1 MRRVLTIDQPKVT
14 TLDDW
19 YGRDMSVPRNRFE
32 FHREKCLQLAL
43 DKRAEYWLKAMD
55 EDPELAYLTAF
66 KVTKTRRKR

>member
-32 FHREKCLQLAL
+32 YQRERNLKLPL
-43 DKRAEYWLKAMD
+43 KERARDWLEVMEK
-55 EDPELAYLTAF
+55 DPELARLTCF
-66 KVTKTRRKR
+66 KITRRGRKK